1 MFNNYL
7 SKYITH
13 LYYFNQLYDDT
24 SIQNNFKIF
33 TETIIFVETFLFQ
46 RNMIINKRC
55 SSIKIGYGKI
65 KSNGG
70 NEWKYKFKKT
80 KK

>member
-13 LYYFNQLYDDT
+13 LYCFNQLYNYGDT
-24 SIQNNFKIF
+24 SIQNNFSIF

-46 RNMIINKRC
+46 RNMIIKDVQA
-55 SSIKIGYGKI
+55 
-65 KSNGG
+65 
-70 NEWKYKFKKT
+70 
-80 KK
+80 